1 MKKIA
6 TLHFGLESKKA
17 YIEPHMEVVLVSS
30 VQPLLAGSVLGDS
43 VLVDENAG
51 PDIPGLAPPLETPD
65 DMVDRLLGIPS
76 F

>member
-6 TLHFGLESKKA
+6 TPHFDFESRKA
-17 YIEPHMEVVLVSS
+17 YIEPRMEVVLVSS

-43 VLVDENAG
+43 VLDENAG

-65 DMVDRLLGIPS
+65 DMVGRLLGIPS